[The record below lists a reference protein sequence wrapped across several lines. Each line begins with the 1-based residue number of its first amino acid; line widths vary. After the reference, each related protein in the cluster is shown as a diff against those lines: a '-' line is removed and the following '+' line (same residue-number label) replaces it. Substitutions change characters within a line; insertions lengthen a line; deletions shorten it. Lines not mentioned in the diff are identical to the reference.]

1 MSIRKMFVALAMSGA
16 TLFASAAEV
25 VLFDAAKDF
34 DKVLAIGNSKIKK
47 LSDKVEVSY
56 DKNSTANSG
65 ISIPLKKDFSNF
77 KRLDFY
83 FEGNFKGNSNPF
95 VSIILE
101 NESPSY
107 SPQKGYSIVRETIP
121 IGESV
126 KSYNLQTKTND
137 SYKEVADN
145 RKMRGNPF
153 SLFGF
158 DLANPIINFDV
169 KNVARIR
176 IYQRTPII
184 GKTWAL
190 KKIVA
195 DDSSQIPMP
204 KWFSMS
210 KDEFFPFIDKY
221 GQFIHKEWKDKIHS
235 DADLKKMLEVEAKDL
250 ASHESPSD
258 RNKWGGWASGPK
270 FKATGYF
277 RVEKVNGKWWM
288 VDPDG
293 RLFWS
298 HGVVRVTPH
307 SGITPLDGRKH
318 FFKDLPSSDSEF
330 AQFYHT
336 HDELLRPYYVKRNI
350 KETYDY
356 SAANILRK
364 YGKDWKKLYG
374 EISHKRLKSW
384 GLNTIANSS
393 DKDIFM
399 MGKTPY
405 IDRFEIKSP
414 ELVGSD
420 GHWWKFRDPF
430 DPAFRANIR
439 KNLEERKDQLFDPWC
454 IGIFVDNELN
464 WGEPNSHAIWT
475 ITSPENCIAKKVFVA
490 DLKEKYGDIENLN
503 AIWGSEYKSWED
515 FLKSTAKPP
524 KGAYDDCVKF
534 SYKVIDE
541 YFKVIRNEIKF
552 IAPHMLYMGCRYA
565 GIPEKN
571 PEAILIG
578 AKYCDVISYNIYRDT
593 LDLRTC
599 PVPVDKPIMIGEFHF
614 GALDRGKFHTG
625 LVSKK
630 SQEDR
635 AQSYYNY
642 VESALKHPNVIGT
655 HWHQFADQATTG
667 RFDGENFQVGFTDVC
682 DTPYWETIE
691 KIREIGNKMYNVR
704 SGK

>member
-1 MSIRKMFVALAMSGA
+1 MTKKLFAFALLSVSFSFALAK
-16 TLFASAAEV
+16 EIV
-25 VLFDAAKDF
+25 IFDASKDANLVSSTG
-34 DKVLAIGNSKIKK
+34 DSKVEK
-47 LSDKVEVSY
+47 LSDKIKVSY
-56 DKNSTANSG
+56 GKHSKPNAG
-65 ISIPLKKDFSNF
+65 IAIKLNRDFSKF

-83 FEGNFKGNSNPF
+83 FETDSKTLPMVVVFENASLSFEKRFGYVLASENVKKYDSLKSFTVLTESN
-95 VSIILE
+95 
-101 NESPSY
+101 
-107 SPQKGYSIVRETIP
+107 
-121 IGESV
+121 
-126 KSYNLQTKTND
+126 
-137 SYKEVADN
+137 EVYDEVCD
-145 RKMRGNPF
+145 RQKMRGNPF
-153 SLFGF
+153 YKFSLDFASPKIKF
-158 DLANPIINFDV
+158 DP
-169 KNVARIR
+169 KNVARAR
-176 IYQRTPII
+176 IYMRSPIN
-184 GKTWAL
+184 GVSWSL
-190 KKIVA
+190 KKIVGDDA
-195 DDSSQIPMP
+195 DASIAP
-204 KWFSMS
+204 KWCSMS
-210 KDEFFPFIDKY
+210 KKEFFPFIDKY
-221 GQFIHKEWKDKIHS
+221 GQFIHNDWKDKIHS
-235 DADLKKMLEVEAKDL
+235 DADFKKALKVEAKDL
-250 ASHESPSD
+250 ASHKSPTD
-258 RNKWGGWASGPK
+258 RNKWGGWESGPK
-270 FKATGYF
+270 LKATGHF
-277 RVEKVNGKWWM
+277 RVEKIDGKWWM

-307 SGITPLDGRKH
+307 SALTPLDGRKH
-318 FFKDLPSSDSEF
+318 YFKDLPSADSEF
-330 AQFYHT
+330 AQFYYT
-336 HDELLRPYYVKRNI
+336 HDELLRPYYEKRNI

-374 EISHKRLKSW
+374 EIAHKRLRSW

-414 ELVGSD
+414 ELAGSD
-420 GHWWKFRDPF
+420 GYWWKFRDPF
-430 DPAFRANIR
+430 DPAFRANVR

-464 WGEPNSHAIWT
+464 WGDPNSHALWT
-475 ITSPENCIAKKVFVA
+475 ISSSENCFAKKVFA
-490 DLKEKYGDIENLN
+490 SDLQDKYGEIENLN
-503 AIWGSEYKSWED
+503 AIWGSKYKSWED
-515 FLKSTAKPP
+515 FLKSTAKPS
-524 KGAYDDCVKF
+524 KGSYDDCVKF
-534 SYKVIDE
+534 SHKVIEE

-565 GIPEKN
+565 GIPRKN

-578 AKYCDVISYNIYRDT
+578 AKYCDVLSYNIYRDI
-593 LDLRTC
+593 LDFETC
-599 PVPVDKPIMIGEFHF
+599 PAPVDKPIMIGEFHF

-625 LVSKK
+625 LVPKN
-630 SQEDR
+630 SQEER
-635 AQSYYNY
+635 AQSYFNY